1 MARMTAP
8 FFSVLIPTYNREA
21 TIAETLESV
30 AAQEFRDFECIVVDD
45 GSTDATCSIVTGY
58 NFVKLI
64 RQQNA
69 GPGTARNR
77 GVQQAGGQYIAF
89 LDSDDL
95 WFPWSLRSYRDAIE
109 SCECPAFL
117 AGTPLVFH
125 GSQDLSNVRSGPL
138 VYRPFADYLSSGEEW
153 LWYGVSSFVIRR
165 DAFLDAG
172 GFAEG
177 RINGEDAE
185 LAMRLGTAAGFV
197 HLESPPSFAYRVH
210 AGNVTL
216 DRRKAEQG
224 LALLVDGERTNR
236 FPGGPR
242 RSRERS
248 AIISRH
254 IRPFAIESARCGDF
268 WTALRYY
275 RAVFGEALASRRF
288 RFLMGLP
295 ILAAQ
300 GLIRK
305 TASRLSRGQS
315 PR

>member
-8 FFSVLIPTYNREA
+8 FFSVLIPTYNRVA
-21 TIAETLESV
+21 TIAETLDSV

-45 GSTDATCSIVTGY
+45 GSIDATCSIVERY
-58 NFVKLI
+58 DFVKLI
-64 RQQNA
+64 RQRNS

-77 GVQQAGGQYIAF
+77 GVQQATGRYIAF

-109 SCECPAFL
+109 ACGCPAFL
-117 AGTPLVFH
+117 AGAPLRFQ
-125 GSQDLSNVRSGPL
+125 GPQDVSNVRTSPL

-165 DAFLDAG
+165 DAFLEAG

-185 LAMRLGTAAGFV
+185 LAMRLGTASGFV

-216 DRRKAEQG
+216 DRRKSEQG
-224 LALLVDGERTNR
+224 LALLVEGERTNC
-236 FPGGPR
+236 FPGGR
-242 RSRERS
+242 QRLRERA

-268 WTALRYY
+268 LTAFRYY

-305 TASRLSRGQS
+305 TASRLRRGQS
-315 PR
+315 SR